1 MSEMD
6 KLYLRDDEDED
17 AGDYGSEYNEDEEEE
32 A

>member
-6 KLYLRDDEDED
+6 KLYLRDDED
-17 AGDYGSEYNEDEEEE
+17 AGDYGADYNEDEEEE